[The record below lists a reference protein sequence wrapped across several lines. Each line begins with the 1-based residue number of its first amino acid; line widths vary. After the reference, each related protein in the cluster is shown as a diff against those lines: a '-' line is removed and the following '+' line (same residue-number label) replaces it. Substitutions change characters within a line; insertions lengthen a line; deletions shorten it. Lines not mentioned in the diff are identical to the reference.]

1 MAARLCIHHEVCAG
15 MLMPERERLYLQGG
29 VVPTPEEQA
38 AKAAKEAEERKEV
51 AARQVLDLSPT
62 LSQRA
67 RHKRSRLAGVY
78 GWMLTCARM
87 CVSQRAEA
95 DEMEAEGEVR
105 VTQQQLKALG
115 ERYNENDF
123 KMCIP

>member
-1 MAARLCIHHEVCAG
+1 

-51 AARQVLDLSPT
+51 AARQVLDLSPA

-67 RHKRSRLAGVY
+67 RHKRSRGAGDT
-78 GWMLTCARM
+78 MLTCARM

-115 ERYNENDF
+115 ERYKETDI